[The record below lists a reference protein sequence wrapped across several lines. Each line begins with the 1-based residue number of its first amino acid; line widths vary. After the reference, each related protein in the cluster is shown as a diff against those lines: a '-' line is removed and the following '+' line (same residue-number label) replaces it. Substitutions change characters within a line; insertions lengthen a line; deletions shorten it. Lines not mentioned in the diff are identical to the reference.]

1 MPGYN
6 VREGTWSF
14 PPSSFMKGNNSLAST
29 PEQRE
34 LVRRAREG
42 DKAAYEQ
49 LVGPHLDRFY
59 GLAYQLM
66 RNQDDAADVVQEALI
81 KAYRSLGSFRGE
93 ADFVTWVTRILR
105 NTVLDELKR
114 AVRRHEEPVEILPES
129 LDRTLE
135 TKFENK
141 ELSEIV
147 HGCIG
152 QLSDKL
158 KEPLLMY
165 DIEGYAY
172 EEISQILG
180 LNIGTV
186 KSRLNRAR
194 ESLRQKLMG
203 QRNRLTGWVKVS
215 DELPTS

>member
-1 MPGYN
+1 M
-6 VREGTWSF
+6 
-14 PPSSFMKGNNSLAST
+14 AST

-34 LVRRAREG
+34 LIRRAQTG

-49 LVGPHLDRFY
+49 LVGPYLDRFY

-93 ADFVTWVTRILR
+93 ADFITWVTRILR

-114 AVRRHEEPVEILPES
+114 AVRRHEEAVEVLPEQS
-129 LDRTLE
+129 HDRSLE
-135 TKFENK
+135 TKAEQK
-141 ELSEIV
+141 ELSQIV
-147 HGCIG
+147 HEAIG
-152 QLSDKL
+152 QLSPKL
-158 KEPLLMY
+158 REPLVMY
-165 DIEGYAY
+165 DIEGFAY
-172 EEISQILG
+172 EEISQVLG

-194 ESLRQKLMG
+194 ESLRQKLIG
-203 QRNRLTGWVKVS
+203 QRQKLAGWVKVS

>member
-1 MPGYN
+1 
-6 VREGTWSF
+6 
-14 PPSSFMKGNNSLAST
+14 
-29 PEQRE
+29 
-34 LVRRAREG
+34 
-42 DKAAYEQ
+42 
-49 LVGPHLDRFY
+49 LDRFY

-81 KAYRSLGSFRGE
+81 KAYRSIGSFRGE
-93 ADFVTWVTRILR
+93 ADFLTWVTRILR

-114 AVRRHEEPVEILPES
+114 AVRRHEEPVEVLPES
-129 LDRTLE
+129 LDRSLE
-135 TKFENK
+135 GKAEQK

-147 HGCIG
+147 HGEIDK
-152 QLSDKL
+152 LSDKL
-158 KEPLLMY
+158 REPLVMY

-194 ESLRQKLMG
+194 ESLRQKLVS
-203 QRNRLTGWVKVS
+203 QRHRLTGWIKVS

>member
-1 MPGYN
+1 MA
-6 VREGTWSF
+6 
-14 PPSSFMKGNNSLAST
+14 SS

-34 LVRRAREG
+34 LIRRAQAG
-42 DKAAYEQ
+42 DKSAYEA
-49 LVGPHLDRFY
+49 LVGPYLDRFY

-66 RNQDDAADVVQEALI
+66 RNQDDASDVVQEALI
-81 KAYRSLGSFRGE
+81 KAYRSIGSFRGE
-93 ADFVTWVTRILR
+93 ADFLTWVTRILR

-114 AVRRHEEPVEILPES
+114 AVRRHEEAVETLPES
-129 LDRTLE
+129 LDRSL
-135 TKFENK
+135 ENK
-141 ELSEIV
+141 AEQKELKEIV
-147 HGCIG
+147 HTAID
-152 QLSDKL
+152 QLSPKL
-158 KEPLLMY
+158 KEPLVMY

-194 ESLRQKLMG
+194 ESLRQKLVS
-203 QRNRLTGWVKVS
+203 QRNRLTGWIRVS

>member
-1 MPGYN
+1 M
-6 VREGTWSF
+6 
-14 PPSSFMKGNNSLAST
+14 AST

-34 LVRRAREG
+34 LIRRAQAG
-42 DKAAYEQ
+42 DKSAYEQ
-49 LVGPHLDRFY
+49 LVGPSLDRFY

-93 ADFVTWVTRILR
+93 ADFITWVTRILR

-114 AVRRHEEPVEILPES
+114 AVRRHEEPVEIIPES
-129 LDRTLE
+129 PNDRSIELKAE
-135 TKFENK
+135 QK
-141 ELSEIV
+141 ELSGIV
-147 HGCIG
+147 HEAIG
-152 QLSDKL
+152 QLSPKL
-158 KEPLLMY
+158 REPLVMY
-165 DIEGYAY
+165 DIEGFAY
-172 EEISQILG
+172 EEISQILD

-203 QRNRLTGWVKVS
+203 QRQRLAGWIKVS

>member
-1 MPGYN
+1 MGPG
-6 VREGTWSF
+6 
-14 PPSSFMKGNNSLAST
+14 GNLAQVPIVQGKDLELAST

-34 LVRRAREG
+34 LIRRAQGG
-42 DKAAYEQ
+42 DKSAYEA

-66 RNQDDAADVVQEALI
+66 RNQDDASDVVQEALI
-81 KAYRSLGSFRGE
+81 KAYRSLGTFRGE
-93 ADFVTWVTRILR
+93 ADFLTWVTRILR

-114 AVRRHEEPVEILPES
+114 AVRRHEEPVEVLPES
-129 LDRTLE
+129 LDRSLE
-135 TKFENK
+135 NKAEQK

-147 HGCIG
+147 HGAID

-158 KEPLLMY
+158 REPLVMY

-194 ESLRQKLMG
+194 ESLRQKLVS
-203 QRNRLTGWVKVS
+203 QRHRLTGWIKVS

>member
-1 MPGYN
+1 M
-6 VREGTWSF
+6 
-14 PPSSFMKGNNSLAST
+14 AST

-34 LVRRAREG
+34 LIRRAQAG

-93 ADFVTWVTRILR
+93 ADFITWVTRILR

-114 AVRRHEEPVEILPES
+114 AVRRHEEAVEVLPES
-129 LDRTLE
+129 LDRSLE
-135 TKFENK
+135 ARAEQK
-141 ELSEIV
+141 ELSQIV
-147 HGCIG
+147 HEAIG
-152 QLSDKL
+152 QLSPKL
-158 KEPLLMY
+158 REPLVMY
-165 DIEGYAY
+165 DIEGFAY
-172 EEISQILG
+172 EEISQVLG

-194 ESLRQKLMG
+194 ESLRQKLIG
-203 QRNRLTGWVKVS
+203 QRQRLAGWVRVS

>member
-1 MPGYN
+1 
-6 VREGTWSF
+6 
-14 PPSSFMKGNNSLAST
+14 LASS

-34 LVRRAREG
+34 LIRRAQAG
-42 DKAAYEQ
+42 DKSAYEA
-49 LVGPHLDRFY
+49 LVGPYLDRFY

-66 RNQDDAADVVQEALI
+66 RNQDDASDVVQEALI
-81 KAYRSLGSFRGE
+81 KAYRSIGSFRGE
-93 ADFVTWVTRILR
+93 ADFLTWVTRILR

-114 AVRRHEEPVEILPES
+114 AVRRHEEAVETLPES
-129 LDRTLE
+129 LDRSL
-135 TKFENK
+135 ENK
-141 ELSEIV
+141 AEQKELKEIV
-147 HGCIG
+147 HTAID
-152 QLSDKL
+152 QLSPKL
-158 KEPLLMY
+158 KEPLVMY

-194 ESLRQKLMG
+194 ESLRQKLVS
-203 QRNRLTGWVKVS
+203 QRNRLTGWIRVS

>member
-1 MPGYN
+1 
-6 VREGTWSF
+6 
-14 PPSSFMKGNNSLAST
+14 LAST

-34 LVRRAREG
+34 LIRRAQSG
-42 DKAAYEQ
+42 DKAAYEA
-49 LVGPHLDRFY
+49 LVGPSLDRFY

-81 KAYRSLGSFRGE
+81 KAYRSIGSFRGE
-93 ADFVTWVTRILR
+93 ADFLTWVTRILR

-114 AVRRHEEPVEILPES
+114 AVRRHEEPVEVLPES
-129 LDRTLE
+129 LDRSLE
-135 TKFENK
+135 TKAEQK
-141 ELSEIV
+141 ELAQIV
-147 HGCIG
+147 HESIG
-152 QLSDKL
+152 QLSPKL
-158 KEPLLMY
+158 REPLVMY
-165 DIEGYAY
+165 DIEGFAY

-194 ESLRQKLMG
+194 ESLRQKLFG
-203 QRNRLTGWVKVS
+203 QRQRLAGWVKVS